1 MKNSDR
7 WRNMKEEGVSDD
19 EIKKSFKKKVQMR
32 VFAWNANREKD
43 TVMTPLDSIKYHRE
57 MLQTAF
63 MVMDP
68 LTGQVK
74 AWVGG
79 IDFKNYKYDHVNI
92 KTKRQVGSSIKPFL
106 FAGTHP
112 DPGKYCATASH
123 CVSGVNPNS
132 SIASA
137 YKNGFMED
145 PTCRFVFILTWSYL

>member
-7 WRNMKEEGVSDD
+7 WKNMKEEGISED
-19 EIKKSFKKKVQMR
+19 EIRKSFKKKVPMK

-43 TVMTPLDSIKYHRE
+43 SVMTPMDSIRYHRE

-68 LTGQVK
+68 LTGHVK

-92 KTKRQVGSSIKPFL
+92 RTKRQVGSSIKPLLYAQAMEERGFTL
-106 FAGTHP
+106 ETPVVDHRSPPGTSP
-112 DPGKYCATASH
+112 DGHRT
-123 CVSGVNPNS
+123 
-132 SIASA
+132 
-137 YKNGFMED
+137 
-145 PTCRFVFILTWSYL
+145 